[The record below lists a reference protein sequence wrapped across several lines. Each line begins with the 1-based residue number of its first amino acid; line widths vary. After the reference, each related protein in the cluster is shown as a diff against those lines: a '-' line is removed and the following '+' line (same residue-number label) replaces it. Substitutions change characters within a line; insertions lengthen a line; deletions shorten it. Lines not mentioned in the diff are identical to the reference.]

1 MGGYPSHVRTWR
13 RWLHRLPIQ
22 LHGLGIRGY
31 ERVLGVDWLLLTT
44 TGRRTGRPRTVMVDA
59 IDHDDETDT
68 WYVQPAEPQ
77 ADWLANLRADP
88 RATVEVRGRRFAAR
102 AEEITGPRGADV
114 ILRFIRGHPRYARLV
129 IALVGYVDSPDH
141 SDDELRARLRDVPV
155 VALRPI

>member
-1 MGGYPSHVRTWR
+1 M
-13 RWLHRLPIQ
+13 LHRLPIL

-44 TGRRTGRPRTVMVDA
+44 TGRRSGRPRTVMVDA
-59 IDHDDETDT
+59 IAHEDTDT

-77 ADWLANLRADP
+77 AHWLANLRADP
-88 RATVEVRGRRFAAR
+88 TATIEVRGRRFEAR

-114 ILRFIRGHPRYARLV
+114 ILRFIRAHPLYARVV

-141 SDDELRARLRDVPV
+141 PDDELRAKLRDVPV
-155 VALRPI
+155 VALRPR